1 MKLSD
6 VFSINGSAMSAQ
18 MLRMEVIGTNVANVN
33 TTRTPE
39 GGPYRRREVVFT
51 SEPQVTEGFSGAF
64 DRASQAVGC
73 GVRVSRVIEDSS
85 PFLLRFDPQHPD
97 AGQDGYVR
105 LPNVNVVAEMVNLVE
120 ASRSYEANISV
131 IQATK
136 NMIAKTFEI
145 GRS

>member
-1 MKLSD
+1 MKLSE
-6 VFSINGSAMSAQ
+6 VFSVNGSAMGAQ
-18 MLRMEVIGTNVANVN
+18 MLRMEIIGANVANVN

-39 GGPYRRREVVFT
+39 GGPYRRRDVVFEAVPME
-51 SEPQVTEGFSGAF
+51 SEAFSSALG
-64 DRASQAVGC
+64 RASEAVGV

-85 PFLLRFDPQHPD
+85 PFLMRFDPQHPD
-97 AGQDGYVR
+97 AGPDGYVR
-105 LPNVNVVAEMVNLVE
+105 YPNVNVVAEMVNLVE
-120 ASRSYEANISV
+120 ASRSYDANISV

>member
-6 VFSINGSAMSAQ
+6 VFSVNGSAMNAQ
-18 MLRMEVIGTNVANVN
+18 MLRMEIIGTNIANVN

-39 GGPYRRREVVFT
+39 GGPYRRREVLFESSPVN
-51 SEPQVTEGFSGAF
+51 SDGFAGALG
-64 DRASQAVGC
+64 RASGTVGV

-85 PFLLRFDPQHPD
+85 PLMLRFEPQHPD
-97 AGQDGYVR
+97 AGADGYVR
-105 LPNVNVVAEMVNLVE
+105 YPNVNVVAEMVNLVE
-120 ASRSYEANISV
+120 ASRSYDANISV

>member
-1 MKLSD
+1 MDLSD
-6 VFSINGSAMSAQ
+6 VFSVNGSALKAQ
-18 MLRMEVIGTNVANVN
+18 MLRMEVIGANVANVN

-39 GGPYRRREVVFT
+39 GGPYRRREVVFET
-51 SEPQVTEGFSGAF
+51 IPEGADDFSATLG
-64 DRASQAVGC
+64 RASESVGG
-73 GVRVSRVIEDSS
+73 GVRVSKVIEDSS

-105 LPNVNVVAEMVNLVE
+105 YPNVNVVAEMVNLVE

-131 IQATK
+131 ISATK

>member
-1 MKLSD
+1 MKLSE
-6 VFSINGSAMSAQ
+6 VFSVNGSAMQAQ
-18 MLRMEVIGTNVANVN
+18 MLRMEVIGANVANVN

-39 GGPYRRREVVFT
+39 GGPYRRREVVFET
-51 SEPQVTEGFSGAF
+51 VNQNPEGFAGALG
-64 DRASQAVGC
+64 RASEAVGV
-73 GVRVSRVIEDSS
+73 GVRVSKVIEDSS

-97 AGQDGYVR
+97 AAEDGYVR
-105 LPNVNVVAEMVNLVE
+105 FPNVNVVAEMVNLVE
-120 ASRSYEANISV
+120 ASRSYDANISV

>member
-18 MLRMEVIGTNVANVN
+18 MLRMEIIGANVANVN

-39 GGPYRRREVVFT
+39 GGPYRRRDVVFE
-51 SEPQVTEGFSGAF
+51 SQPQGSEGFAGVLG
-64 DRASQAVGC
+64 RASETVGV

-105 LPNVNVVAEMVNLVE
+105 YPNVNIVAEMVNLVE
-120 ASRSYEANISV
+120 ASRSYDANISV